1 MESSTPARRQRQPL
15 LFITMSYLSL
25 LMVIVALGTSMFF
38 VSLDVH
44 MAQTANANR
53 MVLEQIGIRLESSL
67 NEANYYAY
75 SVNRLSSVQK
85 LMLAQRPLT
94 AQHVYSIREA
104 IGDISSF
111 EDSNG
116 LVQACQVY
124 ISSSDVLLE
133 VGNAF
138 LNINRMYGKS
148 FSYGDMG
155 LQEWRARILESRTGS
170 GGISRSNCAGGR
182 TQSAHD
188 ALYPSPEPLLQPCRQ
203 SDFLSGCSGHAKAV

>member
-1 MESSTPARRQRQPL
+1 MKSSTPARRQRQPL

-25 LMVIVALGTSMFF
+25 LMVIVVLGTSMFF
-38 VSLDVH
+38 VSLEVH
-44 MAQTANANR
+44 MTQTADANR

-75 SVNRLSSVQK
+75 SVNRLASVQK

-94 AQHVYSIREA
+94 AQNVYGIREA
-104 IGDISSF
+104 AGDISSF

-138 LNINRMYGKS
+138 LPY
-148 FSYGDMG
+148 
-155 LQEWRARILESRTGS
+155 RI
-170 GGISRSNCAGGR
+170 I
-182 TQSAHD
+182 
-188 ALYPSPEPLLQPCRQ
+188 
-203 SDFLSGCSGHAKAV
+203 